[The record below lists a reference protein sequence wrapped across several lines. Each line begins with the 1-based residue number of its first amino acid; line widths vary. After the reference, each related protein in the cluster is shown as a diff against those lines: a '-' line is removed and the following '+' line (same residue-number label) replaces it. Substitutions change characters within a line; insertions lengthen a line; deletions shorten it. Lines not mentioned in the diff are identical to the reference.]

1 MSIFLQL
8 LFTII
13 TLTSLYALVS
23 VGFTLIYA
31 VSGVL
36 HVAQGVVVLEG
47 AYVFI
52 ALVQRGVHPLLAG
65 SASVVVGITTGLLIN
80 AIVFERLRR
89 RGRASPVGALIA
101 SVALLMLGT
110 NLLLLIFGPAT
121 KTLAFLETAPRFH
134 WFGATANAVDL
145 FVVAAAIAVLGAVAG
160 GYRWTK
166 TGIALRAVADNSTV
180 AEIIGINTRR
190 IRHLAFAL
198 GSGLAAIA
206 GILFALK
213 FGLEPNQS
221 LPVALKAFGR
231 AVVGGIG
238 SIPGAILGN
247 LILETAE
254 NVGAFYVSSAF
265 KDVFS
270 FIVIFLFLLLR
281 PHGVLGQRRD

>member
-13 TLTSLYALVS
+13 TLTSLYALVT
-23 VGFTLIYA
+23 VGFSLIYA

-52 ALVQRGVHPLLAG
+52 ALVQRGMHPLFSAG
-65 SASVVVGITTGLLIN
+65 ASVISGIATGWLVN
-80 AIVFERLRR
+80 AAVFERLRR

-101 SVALLMLGT
+101 SVALLIMGT
-110 NLLLLIFGPAT
+110 NVLLLIFGPAT
-121 KTLAFLETAPRFH
+121 KSLPFLETAPRLH
-134 WFGATANAVDL
+134 GFGATVNAVDL
-145 FVVAAAIAVLGAVAG
+145 FVVAVAVAVLGAAAG
-160 GYRWTK
+160 AYRWTK
-166 TGIALRAVADNSTV
+166 TGMALRAVADNSTV
-180 AEIIGINTRR
+180 AEVIGINTRR

-206 GILFALK
+206 GILFACK
-213 FGLEPNQS
+213 FGLEPNLS

-231 AVVGGIG
+231 SVVGGIG
-238 SIPGAILGN
+238 SIPGAILGS

-254 NVGAFYVSSAF
+254 NVGAFSVSSAF

-270 FIVIFLFLLLR
+270 FGVIFLFLLLR
-281 PHGVLGQRRD
+281 PQGLLGNRRD

>member
-1 MSIFLQL
+1 MSIFLQI

-13 TLTSLYALVS
+13 TLTSLYALVT
-23 VGFTLIYA
+23 VGFSVIYS
-31 VSGVL
+31 VTGVL
-36 HVAQGVVVLEG
+36 HVAQGAVVLEG

-65 SASVVVGITTGLLIN
+65 VASVVVGVTTGWLVN
-80 AIVFERLRR
+80 AVVFERLRR

-101 SVALLMLGT
+101 SVALLIMGT

-121 KTLAFLETAPRFH
+121 KSLAFLESAPR
-134 WFGATANAVDL
+134 WYWLGATLNAIDL
-145 FVVAAAIAVLGAVAG
+145 FVVALAAAVLAAVAG

-166 TGIALRAVADNSTV
+166 SGMALRAVADNSTA
-180 AEIIGINTRR
+180 AEVIGINTRR
-190 IRHLAFAL
+190 IRHLAFCL
-198 GSGLAAIA
+198 GSALASVA
-206 GILFALK
+206 GILFACK

-247 LILETAE
+247 LIIETAE

-270 FIVIFLFLLLR
+270 FVVIFLFLLLR
-281 PHGVLGQRRD
+281 PQGLLGQRRD